1 MDVRIE
7 RLQKY
12 LSLIRTSAGW
22 SASDLGEKLGVSRQ
36 MISNLENGRNK
47 MTMMQYRAIRN
58 ALDEE
63 ILHSKAA
70 DDTQMLE
77 DVIRVLIDEPEI
89 FTGEQRNQVLSDANL
104 LAPSVVS
111 KKTSRKKASV
121 TWITALAGAAIA
133 AVAISAKVLM
143 SDKD

>member
-12 LSLIRTSAGW
+12 LNLIRTSAGW
-22 SASDLGEKLGVSRQ
+22 SASDLGAKLGVSRQ
-36 MISNLENGRNK
+36 MISNLENGHNK
-47 MTMMQYRAIRN
+47 MTIMQYRAIRN
-58 ALDEE
+58 VLDEE
-63 ILHSKAA
+63 ILHSKVA

-77 DVIRVLIDEPEI
+77 DVIRVLVDEPEN
-89 FTGEQRNQVLSDANL
+89 FTVEQRNQVLSDANL

-121 TWITALAGAAIA
+121 TWITALAGTAIA
-133 AVAISAKVLM
+133 ATVFSVKTLM
-143 SDKD
+143 SDND